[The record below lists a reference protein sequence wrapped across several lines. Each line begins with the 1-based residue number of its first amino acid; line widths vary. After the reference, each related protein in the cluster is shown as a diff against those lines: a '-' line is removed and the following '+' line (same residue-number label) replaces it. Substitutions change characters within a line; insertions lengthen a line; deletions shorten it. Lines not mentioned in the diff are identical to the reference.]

1 MDYKRQ
7 EAACYRT
14 ARNVATFCA
23 GFTTAAAVLAALY
36 KDMTGFVTCVL
47 ITAIILIGK
56 AVLLSE

>member
-1 MDYKRQ
+1 MSKNAKALRQ
-7 EAACYRT
+7 
-14 ARNVATFCA
+14 ARSICMFSG

-47 ITAIILIGK
+47 ITVIILLGK

>member
-14 ARNVATFCA
+14 ARNVTTFCA

-36 KDMTGFVTCVL
+36 KDMTGFVTCVM
-47 ITAIILIGK
+47 IAAIILFTK
-56 AVLLSE
+56 EALLHE